1 MIMFFIDS
9 GIDMDTDI
17 ARTTARM
24 EIDTVD

>member
-1 MIMFFIDS
+1 MFFIDS